1 MFKRVNLSLR
11 LSWTLL
17 TIALKPFGERL
28 LVQRGPKKRTRAPVF
43 VKCWCV
49 SKFVPLITY
58 RLDPSVDL
66 RDGRNSSVAFWS
78 QVLKIKFLLKL
89 FIVYFIWE
97 GKNEEIKIYVFIC
110 LLPFFLL
117 LCFTCSWMLL
127 MFFYHPTYLSL
138 KIKPSWFYTVGLTKP
153 LLVFAQL
160 QSCGTLRN
168 RCILFNYPFTILS
181 LFSWNELNLSIALKD
196 FEALV
201 SMFF

>member
-1 MFKRVNLSLR
+1 MEYPIFLVHFWTNERVFKRVNLSLR

-66 RDGRNSSVAFWS
+66 RDGRNSSIAFWS

-97 GKNEEIKIYVFIC
+97 GKNEEIKIYVFIY
-110 LLPFFLL
+110 LLPFFYYYVYLFLNAINVLL
-117 LCFTCSWMLL
+117 SS
-127 MFFYHPTYLSL
+127 HLSL
-138 KIKPSWFYTVGLTKP
+138 PENKTFMV
-153 LLVFAQL
+153 L
-160 QSCGTLRN
+160 QSGLNQTTSGFCP
-168 RCILFNYPFTILS
+168 ITIL
-181 LFSWNELNLSIALKD
+181 WN
-196 FEALV
+196 FEK
-201 SMFF
+201 

>member
-17 TIALKPFGERL
+17 TLALEPFGERL

-110 LLPFFLL
+110 LLPFFFITMFYLFLNAIDVLL
-117 LCFTCSWMLL
+117 SS
-127 MFFYHPTYLSL
+127 HLSL
-138 KIKPSWFYTVGLTKP
+138 LENKTLMVLHSGLNQITSGFCP
-153 LLVFAQL
+153 
-160 QSCGTLRN
+160 
-168 RCILFNYPFTILS
+168 ITIL
-181 LFSWNELNLSIALKD
+181 WN
-196 FEALV
+196 FEK
-201 SMFF
+201 

>member
-1 MFKRVNLSLR
+1 MNSLNNCSKTFWR
-11 LSWTLL
+11 EIVGPAWTKE
-17 TIALKPFGERL
+17 TYQGSS
-28 LVQRGPKKRTRAPVF
+28 F

-49 SKFVPLITY
+49 SKFVPLIIY

-97 GKNEEIKIYVFIC
+97 GKNEEIKIYVFMC
-110 LLPFFLL
+110 LLPFIL

-138 KIKPSWFYTVGLTKP
+138 KIKPSWFYIVGLTKS

-168 RCILFNYPFTILS
+168 RCVLFNYPFTIYLS
-181 LFSWNELNLSIALKD
+181 FHETN
-196 FEALV
+196 
-201 SMFF
+201 

>member
-1 MFKRVNLSLR
+1 MEYPIFLVHFWTNERVFKRVNLSLR

-17 TIALKPFGERL
+17 TLALKPFVERL

-97 GKNEEIKIYVFIC
+97 GKNEEIKIYVFYLFATIFVTMFYLFLNAIKV
-110 LLPFFLL
+110 LL
-117 LCFTCSWMLL
+117 SS
-127 MFFYHPTYLSL
+127 HLSL
-138 KIKPSWFYTVGLTKP
+138 LENKTLMVLHSGLNQITSGFCP
-153 LLVFAQL
+153 
-160 QSCGTLRN
+160 
-168 RCILFNYPFTILS
+168 ITIL
-181 LFSWNELNLSIALKD
+181 WN
-196 FEALV
+196 FEK
-201 SMFF
+201 

>member
-28 LVQRGPKKRTRAPVF
+28 LIQRGPKKRTRAPVF

-49 SKFVPLITY
+49 SKFVPLIIY

-66 RDGRNSSVAFWS
+66 RDGRNSTIAFWS
-78 QVLKIKFLLKL
+78 QVLKIKFILKL

-110 LLPFFLL
+110 LLPFFVTMFYLFLNAIKVLL
-117 LCFTCSWMLL
+117 SS
-127 MFFYHPTYLSL
+127 HLSL
-138 KIKPSWFYTVGLTKP
+138 LANKTLMVSHSGLNQITSGFCP
-153 LLVFAQL
+153 
-160 QSCGTLRN
+160 
-168 RCILFNYPFTILS
+168 ITIL
-181 LFSWNELNLSIALKD
+181 WN
-196 FEALV
+196 FEK
-201 SMFF
+201 